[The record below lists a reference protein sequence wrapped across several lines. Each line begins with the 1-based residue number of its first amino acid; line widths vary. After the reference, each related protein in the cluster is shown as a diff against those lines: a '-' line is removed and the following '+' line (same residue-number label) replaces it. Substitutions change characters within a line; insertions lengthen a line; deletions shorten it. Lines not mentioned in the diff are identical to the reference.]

1 MKMSLGEFGT
11 SYWRVSLAVR
21 CRALRGLRE
30 MVRAV
35 KQERLER
42 RV

>member
-1 MKMSLGEFGT
+1 MKMSPGEEG

-30 MVRAV
+30 RVRAV
-35 KQERLER
+35 KHESLEC
-42 RV
+42 